1 MSFLN
6 KKVDILN
13 YGLNNIKSL
22 YSALLKLGANPNI
35 INNWKEIK
43 NADYLILPGVGAFS
57 KGIENLKKMGYYNEI
72 INFKEKDKPF
82 LGICL
87 GMQMLFEKSEEFG
100 NHKGLGIIKGDVK
113 LLPYDSNKK
122 LPNVGWY
129 SLTPNLY
136 EHNKLSSTNN
146 PKYYFNHGYYCEPKN
161 KNLVLSRSSYGSFDF
176 CSSVKDGNIMGS
188 QFHPE
193 KSSHHGLNF
202 LKIFLN
208 T

>member
-146 PKYYFNHGYYCEPKN
+146 PKYVHN
-161 KNLVLSRSSYGSFDF
+161 KRWYKFRSR
-176 CSSVKDGNIMGS
+176 VKHDT
-188 QFHPE
+188 
-193 KSSHHGLNF
+193 K
-202 LKIFLN
+202 
-208 T
+208 TV